1 MAFLDNSGDII
12 IDAVLTDTGR
22 YRLAKADGKFNV
34 AKFALS
40 DDEID
45 YGLYDSAAT
54 GSKDIQ
60 ILQTPVLEA
69 FTNNASSMK
78 SKLISIPRN
87 NILYLA
93 TIAENNV
100 VDQTRNADA
109 DTDSYVVS
117 VDQTTAGNTVDGGSF
132 MNGVS
137 AGSGKTIRLDQGVD
151 SAAINPSY
159 DIDEDRLETEY
170 IIEMDHR
177 LGSLVSTA
185 GDLIQRS
192 YLDDDN
198 IASYRVSLSNNP
210 ELVSRNT
217 STLPASED
225 GQVISGPR
233 GTTLTFG
240 IKASIELNS
249 STYLFTT
256 IGTEGAVMTSAGVTG
271 PVKYIDSNIRVQG
284 ATTGVTIDLPVRYIK
299 SES

>member
-22 YRLAKADGKFNV
+22 YRLAKADGKFSV
-34 AKFALS
+34 AKFALG

-93 TIAENNV
+93 TIAENND
-100 VDQTRNADA
+100 VDQTRNT
-109 DTDSYVVS
+109 DTNSYIVS
-117 VDQTTAGNTVDGGSF
+117 ADQTTAGNTTAGGSF
-132 MNGVS
+132 MNGVV
-137 AGSGKTIRLDQGVD
+137 AKSGKTIRLDQGID

-170 IIEMDHR
+170 IIEMDNR

-210 ELVSRNT
+210 ELVSRNESREVT
-217 STLPASED
+217 GD
-225 GQVISGPR
+225 NQVIQGPR

-240 IKASIELNS
+240 IRASIELNS
-249 STYLFTT
+249 STHLFTT
-256 IGTEGAVMTSAGVTG
+256 IGTEGADMTSAGVTG
-271 PVKYIDSNIRVQG
+271 TVKYIDSNIRIQG

-299 SES
+299 SE